1 MVGASR
7 QPTRS
12 AEIPRAQLVLDQI
25 DPAHGPIHS
34 ETRTNFAHTFYT
46 LGLELWRND
55 LSRSRQSIHLQC
67 RNRFLSTARRKPGH
81 PPPRSST
88 SAGAGLGR
96 SWPSFKVRNTALR
109 SELPRA
115 AYRWRAGNNG
125 LSNGPTAL
133 HPLGGSWLGV
143 EKPGRAVDATL
154 GATSDSNSKTT
165 SGTLLPLVLNLSR
178 GGCPFWRSS

>member
-96 SWPSFKVRNTALR
+96 PWPSFKVRNAALC

-143 EKPGRAVDATL
+143 EI
-154 GATSDSNSKTT
+154 
-165 SGTLLPLVLNLSR
+165 SGGMEMLHYISSCRSFPVCVSR
-178 GGCPFWRSS
+178 IF

>member
-143 EKPGRAVDATL
+143 EI
-154 GATSDSNSKTT
+154 
-165 SGTLLPLVLNLSR
+165 SGGMEMLH
-178 GGCPFWRSS
+178 